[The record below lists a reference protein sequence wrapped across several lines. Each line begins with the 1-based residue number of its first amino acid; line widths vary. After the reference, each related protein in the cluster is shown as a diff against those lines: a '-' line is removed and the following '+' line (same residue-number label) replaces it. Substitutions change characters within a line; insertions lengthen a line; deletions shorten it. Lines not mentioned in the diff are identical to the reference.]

1 MQPGGPESVPRPPA
15 GGPGPAAPAGQSP
28 PGQGPP
34 GPIEEQVIEVRVVGN
49 RHRSVQEILGLMKTK
64 VGRPFDAPQL
74 QRDVKT
80 LMSKGWFVDVK
91 PRRDNVPGGVIITV
105 EVVER
110 AILEYVKFLGQKKV
124 PKSSLAKQVD
134 LKKGSPLDPY
144 LVDEGKRK
152 LEEYYKGK
160 GFNSVQIT
168 ILEGTKLNDRGAI
181 YLIHEGPAQKIK
193 VVHFVGNTI
202 ATESRLRTQIQSKPP
217 ILWVFKG
224 QFDRKK
230 LDEDIDKLTAYYRGL
245 GFFRM
250 RVGREFDFDDEQ
262 NKVTVTFVIDE
273 GPRYKVRDV
282 RLLGNTKFT
291 TPQLQQHLT
300 LKGSE
305 FYDQTKMSK
314 DVSLIK
320 DIYGGQGYIFADVQ
334 AEQRFLE
341 EPGTL
346 DLVYNLKEGDR
357 YRVSRINVHIEGD
370 NPHTRSNTVLN
381 RLSLRPGDVID
392 LNKLRQSE
400 RRLKASQLFLTDPT
414 KGTAP
419 KIVFSPPDGEDE
431 ESAIATRPRR
441 RGSSGGSGSGNGFR
455 GQSPDGAAADAADD
469 DEELPRWKK
478 IEVELEPV
486 PDEVSI
492 VPPRGAGGG
501 FFSVPDATTPSPPMG
516 TPAAAASS
524 SPTNGRGKPPRAGDA
539 APGREAEPLNK
550 HFGPSSPMGP
560 AVPATGTTSAGR
572 PQTPARSGAASAAE
586 SPDAEADKDAPIV
599 PWIGF
604 ATVKNSTPRSY
615 CGFWPRSLLEH
626 RSINRPVVYRGQS
639 PGAPPVDPAVQPVQF
654 GAPAGAG
661 PPGSAPPGY
670 GTPPGV
676 LPPPPG
682 SPDGSPITPDGS
694 QPIFENPAPAP
705 PDRYIPLD
713 VYTHETQTGRFQFGA
728 GVNSNSGLVGSITIN
743 ESNFDW
749 QRIPTSW
756 EDWRNGT
763 AFRGAG
769 QRFNISLSPGQ
780 YVQNYSISFQEPYLF
795 DTLVSYGM
803 SGNYFM
809 RYYRDWTETRAGGR
823 VSLGYQFTPDLAGNV
838 ALRGE
843 NVRISNP
850 SNPLEPELKAVLGN
864 SQLYTAGGTVVYD
877 TRDNTFLA
885 TEGLYA
891 QLGVEGAFGTYVFP
905 RGTLDIR
912 RFFTLRQRPDGSGR
926 HVLTVS
932 GLFGVEGQNAP
943 LYEHF
948 FAGGI
953 GTIEGFQYRGAS
965 PQDLGVIVGGT
976 VEAMGRVEY
985 MLPVTADDMLR
996 LVAFCDAG
1004 VVEQKFEYEPRSVR
1018 VAPGLGARIT
1028 LPALG
1033 PAPIAFDI
1041 AIPVVRNPNDILQY
1055 FQFFVGFG
1063 R

>member
-1 MQPGGPESVPRPPA
+1 MPPGGI
-15 GGPGPAAPAGQSP
+15 GPGPAPPPTGSVP
-28 PGQGPP
+28 PGQQPPGQRPPEQVPP

-49 RHRSVQEILGLMKTK
+49 RHRNVQEILGLMKTK

-91 PRRDNVPGGVIITV
+91 PRRDNVPGGVIITM

-110 AILEYVKFLGQKKV
+110 AILEYVKFLGNKKV
-124 PKSSLAKQVD
+124 PKGSLAKQVD

-144 LVDEGKRK
+144 MVDEGKRK
-152 LEEYYKGK
+152 LEDYYKTK
-160 GFNSVQIT
+160 GFNGVQVT

-181 YLIHEGPAQKIK
+181 YLIHEGPSQKIK

-202 ATESRLRTQIQSKPP
+202 ASEGRLRTQIHSKPP
-217 ILWVFKG
+217 ILWVFG
-224 QFDRKK
+224 GIFDRKK
-230 LDEDIDKLTAYYRGL
+230 LDEDMDKLTAYYRGL
-245 GFFRM
+245 GFFKARI
-250 RVGREFDFDDEQ
+250 GREITDNPEQ
-262 NKVTVTFVIDE
+262 DKITVTWVIDE

-291 TPQLQQHLT
+291 TPQLQEHLT

-305 FYDQTKMSK
+305 FFDQAKMSK
-314 DVSLIK
+314 DVSLIR

-357 YRVSRINVHIEGD
+357 YRVSKINVHIEGD

-381 RLSLRPGDVID
+381 RLSLRPGDIID

-419 KIVFSPPDGEDE
+419 KIVFSPPEGEDDD
-431 ESAIATRPRR
+431 SAIATRPRR
-441 RGSSGGSGSGNGFR
+441 RGGSSSGSGSGNGFR
-455 GQSPDGAAADAADD
+455 GQSPDGQPPEGAADD
-469 DEELPRWKK
+469 EQLPRWKR
-478 IEVELEPV
+478 IEVELEP
-486 PDEVSI
+486 I
-492 VPPRGAGGG
+492 VERPALAPPRGGGGG
-501 FFSVPDATTPSPPMG
+501 FFSVPSEPVTDEEGSGKPVASQPAGAAAAKTTAPPR
-516 TPAAAASS
+516 PAAA
-524 SPTNGRGKPPRAGDA
+524 NGAQARGTGAGSNHRTAQPRN
-539 APGREAEPLNK
+539 RS
-550 HFGPSSPMGP
+550 FGPS
-560 AVPATGTTSAGR
+560 AT
-572 PQTPARSGAASAAE
+572 P
-586 SPDAEADKDAPIV
+586 V

-604 ATVKNSTPRSY
+604 STIMNSTPRSY
-615 CGFWPRSLLEH
+615 NGFWPKSLLEH
-626 RSINRPVVYRGQS
+626 RSLDRSVVYRGQS
-639 PGAPPVDPAVQPVQF
+639 PGGSTIVDPAVQPVQYGGPIP
-654 GAPAGAG
+654 GAGNPGAGPAGA
-661 PPGSAPPGY
+661 APPGM
-670 GTPPGV
+670 GLPGAAGSGPGV
-676 LPPPPG
+676 LPPPG
-682 SPDGSPITPDGS
+682 VSPDGS
-694 QPIFENPAPAP
+694 QPIYET

-728 GVNSNSGLVGSITIN
+728 GVNSNSGLIGSITIN

-749 QRIPTSW
+749 QRVPTSW

-780 YVQNYSISFQEPYLF
+780 YIQNYSVSFQEPYLF

-823 VSLGYQFTPDLAGNV
+823 VSLGYQFTPDLGGNV
-838 ALRGE
+838 AIRGE

-850 SNPLEPELKAVLGN
+850 SNALEPELARVLGN
-864 SQLYTAGGTVVYD
+864 SQLYTVGGTLVYD

-885 TEGLYA
+885 TEGLYI
-891 QLGVEGAFGTYVFP
+891 QGGIEEAFGTFSFP
-905 RGTLDIR
+905 RGTLDVR
-912 RFFTLRQRPDGSGR
+912 KFFTLRQRPDGSGR
-926 HVLTVS
+926 HVFTVS
-932 GLFGVEGQNAP
+932 GLFGIEGNNAP

-965 PQDLGVIVGGT
+965 PMDLGVEVGGT
-976 VEAMGRVEY
+976 VEALGRVEY

-1004 VVEQKFEYEPRSVR
+1004 VVEQKFEYQPQSLR
-1018 VAPGLGARIT
+1018 VAPGLGVRVT

-1033 PAPIAFDI
+1033 PAPIAFDV